1 RPYLGTDLRP
11 GPGVDRV
18 EDLRALTLAD
28 GSVGTAL
35 CLETLEHCEDPFAA
49 GRELARVVADGG
61 VCLVSAPLM
70 LGIHGYPNDY
80 WRFTPEGLRVV
91 LSGFDDVWTAGL
103 GDPGMPVT
111 VLGVAAHGRALGLS
125 LERLP
130 SVAARHARYVAGDG
144 TVRIGPLRL
153 TPREL
158 ARLAAREGRRPDRAR
173 ARRPRQRRQCGLPD
187 RAQRAGARAGLHP
200 RRAARA
206 ARLRRLG
213 HARRRAGHR
222 AVPPAGGHGRQVRP
236 AGRARPGA
244 RVPEGV
250 HARARV

>member
-1 RPYLGTDLRP
+1 MLPWLHDFVRDVLAVIETPDPVVEFGALQVEPGQDADLRPLFAGRPYLGTDLRP

-125 LERLP
+125 LDRLP
-130 SVAARHARYVAGDG
+130 TVAARHARYVAGEG
-144 TVRIGPLRL
+144 TVRVGPLRL
-153 TPREL
+153 APREL
-158 ARLAAREGRRPDRAR
+158 ARVAAREGRRLA
-173 ARRPRQRRQCGLPD
+173 
-187 RAQRAGARAGLHP
+187 
-200 RRAARA
+200 A
-206 ARLRRLG
+206 ARLRRATL
-213 HARRRAGHR
+213 
-222 AVPPAGGHGRQVRP
+222 RP
-236 AGRARPGA
+236 
-244 RVPEGV
+244 
-250 HARARV
+250 

>member
-1 RPYLGTDLRP
+1 MLPWLRDFVRDVLAVVETPDPVVEFGALQVEPGQDADLRPLFAGRPYLGTDLRP

-18 EDLRALTLAD
+18 EDLRALSLDD

-158 ARLAAREGRRPDRAR
+158 ARLAAREGRRLA
-173 ARRPRQRRQCGLPD
+173 
-187 RAQRAGARAGLHP
+187 
-200 RRAARA
+200 A
-206 ARLRRLG
+206 ARLRRRATLG
-213 HARRRAGHR
+213 
-222 AVPPAGGHGRQVRP
+222 P
-236 AGRARPGA
+236 
-244 RVPEGV
+244 
-250 HARARV
+250 

>member
-1 RPYLGTDLRP
+1 VLPWLRDFVRDVLAVVETPDPVVEFGALQVEPGQDADLRPLFAGRPYLGTDLRP

-49 GRELARVVADGG
+49 GRELAR
-61 VCLVSAPLM
+61 
-70 LGIHGYPNDY
+70 DY

-158 ARLAAREGRRPDRAR
+158 ARLAAREGRRLA
-173 ARRPRQRRQCGLPD
+173 
-187 RAQRAGARAGLHP
+187 
-200 RRAARA
+200 A
-206 ARLRRLG
+206 ARLRRRATLG
-213 HARRRAGHR
+213 
-222 AVPPAGGHGRQVRP
+222 P
-236 AGRARPGA
+236 
-244 RVPEGV
+244 
-250 HARARV
+250 